1 MLGVETEAVIDA
13 LVTSVTIEE
22 KASLTAGA
30 GSGIC
35 PRGPNRHARTQGV
48 RWPSGVRGDSMT
60 GLTLA

>member
-30 GSGIC
+30 GSVSA
-35 PRGPNRHARTQGV
+35 RGARIGMPALKVSDGRRVCVAT
-48 RWPSGVRGDSMT
+48 
-60 GLTLA
+60 A